1 MYSYSF
7 EEKANGWIQKDQN
20 DFFLSSLLKWLMQN
34 PLSLL
39 GLVKLCFLCCK
50 LACIVPS
57 TLTQLTFAPP
67 QIQHI
72 FQTKIQ
78 FFYNINFFGILI
90 LVLLFSLRLFY
101 SRKKHFPNECPCPWQ
116 ALSPMSQKRIL
127 HFLLN
132 VEILHILVLMIG
144 HKSRRRFATWFVV
157 LHFCINLLIRGL
169 FGLLPFSPAG
179 QTLSS
184 CSSSHIGTSWKFQ
197 IYKQRNWC
205 YWRRL
210 TYQWC
215 CWRHCCQRLSVTQIG
230 RWGKI
235 CRWIPGRSSRG
246 GRCPCHDGLGL
257 LDGAL
262 PCSQVRTSPRS
273 KVSFPNPLVHFL
285 SPHCSMLR
293 HHTSRAPSLSP
304 TPLPGRYLC
313 VYFIS
318 WKKRYILG

>member
-1 MYSYSF
+1 
-7 EEKANGWIQKDQN
+7 
-20 DFFLSSLLKWLMQN
+20 MQN

-116 ALSPMSQKRIL
+116 ALSPMSQKRIF

-157 LHFCINLLIRGL
+157 LHFCINLLIRGF
-169 FGLLPFSPAG
+169 FGRLPFSPAG

-184 CSSSHIGTSWKFQ
+184 CSS
-197 IYKQRNWC
+197 
-205 YWRRL
+205 
-210 TYQWC
+210 
-215 CWRHCCQRLSVTQIG
+215 
-230 RWGKI
+230 
-235 CRWIPGRSSRG
+235 
-246 GRCPCHDGLGL
+246 L
-257 LDGAL
+257 LLAPLENFRFTNKETGAIEG
-262 PCSQVRTSPRS
+262 V
-273 KVSFPNPLVHFL
+273 
-285 SPHCSMLR
+285 
-293 HHTSRAPSLSP
+293 
-304 TPLPGRYLC
+304 
-313 VYFIS
+313 
-318 WKKRYILG
+318 

>member
-1 MYSYSF
+1 
-7 EEKANGWIQKDQN
+7 
-20 DFFLSSLLKWLMQN
+20 MQN

-116 ALSPMSQKRIL
+116 ALSPMSQKRIF

-157 LHFCINLLIRGL
+157 LHFCINLLIRGF
-169 FGLLPFSPAG
+169 FGRLPAKLYPFVPH
-179 QTLSS
+179 
-184 CSSSHIGTSWKFQ
+184 HILAPLENFRFTNKE
-197 IYKQRNWC
+197 
-205 YWRRL
+205 
-210 TYQWC
+210 T
-215 CWRHCCQRLSVTQIG
+215 
-230 RWGKI
+230 
-235 CRWIPGRSSRG
+235 
-246 GRCPCHDGLGL
+246 
-257 LDGAL
+257 GAIEG
-262 PCSQVRTSPRS
+262 V
-273 KVSFPNPLVHFL
+273 
-285 SPHCSMLR
+285 
-293 HHTSRAPSLSP
+293 
-304 TPLPGRYLC
+304 
-313 VYFIS
+313 
-318 WKKRYILG
+318 